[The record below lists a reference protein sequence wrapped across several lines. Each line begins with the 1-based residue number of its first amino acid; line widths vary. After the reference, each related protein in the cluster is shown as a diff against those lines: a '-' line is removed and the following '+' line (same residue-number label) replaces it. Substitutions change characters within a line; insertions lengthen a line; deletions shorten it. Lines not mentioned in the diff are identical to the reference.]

1 MGIRKKSLAVL
12 ICILMLCGIAG
23 IGASAAALKEGTY
36 TGVYERVS
44 MSGVGIRYEISAAFA
59 DGQYSYDVRVQL
71 LNGEYDGQDSTKFGT
86 YTISGDTLTMT
97 GGNLTSAVVGAD
109 GSLTVSG
116 TLSSFAFAP
125 ADITLTWVS
134 SEKPKD
140 PDHPNQPSQ
149 PIVYPITEGGMQNRP
164 AGSSEV
170 CRVVCAG
177 AFEKLTEV
185 RADGVLLS
193 ADRYLA
199 AEQNGGTAVSFS
211 ALFLQTLPVGRH
223 RFVLTFADGVSETA
237 VLRIAE
243 PDGTFSD
250 SLQSG
255 KYLLTNDS
263 FIEGVGV
270 HRHPSVISI
279 DRSAETFRICDADE
293 TAELR
298 GAGALS
304 FDSGTGAYTMS
315 YTAGGPET
323 QTDNTSEFVVVNGN
337 IRFTTPMKLGRSM
350 MNTRDEDG
358 RFLSY
363 DAVYVDYD
371 PVLHETNVIVPE
383 SKTVRV
389 RDMFP
394 VVENITFGGA
404 YRVQVQS
411 SDPKVVSVDAAGTA
425 TAHKRGTTVLTVT
438 VKDTNGNSVE
448 KVCTVTVRYV
458 WWQWLIRIFLFG
470 WIWY

>member
-12 ICILMLCGIAG
+12 ICIFMLCGIAG
-23 IGASAAALKEGTY
+23 IGTSAAALKEGTY

-44 MSGVGIRYEISAAFA
+44 MSGVGIRYTISAAFG
-59 DGQYSYDVRVQL
+59 DGSYTYDVRVQL
-71 LNGEYDGQDSTKFGT
+71 LNGEYDKQDSTKFGT

-125 ADITLTWVS
+125 AEVTLTWVS
-134 SEKPKD
+134 SEKPNV
-140 PDHPNQPSQ
+140 PDKPDLPSQ
-149 PIVYPITEGGMQNRP
+149 PIIYPITQGAMQNHA
-164 AGSSEV
+164 AGSPEDYSV
-170 CRVVCAG
+170 ICTG

-193 ADRYLA
+193 AGQYLA
-199 AEQNGGTAVSFS
+199 AAQNDGTAVSFS
-211 ALFLQTLPVGRH
+211 AHFLQTLPVGRH
-223 RFVLTFADGVSETA
+223 RFVLTFTDGVSETA
-237 VLRIAE
+237 VLRVAE

-250 SLQSG
+250 DLQSG
-255 KYLLTNDS
+255 NYLLTNDS

-270 HRHPSVISI
+270 HRHPSIISV
-279 DRSAETFRICDADE
+279 DRSTETFRICDADE

-298 GAGALS
+298 GAGTLS
-304 FDSGTGAYTMS
+304 FDSGTGAYTML

-323 QTDNTSEFVVVNGN
+323 QTDNTSEFVAVNGN
-337 IRFTTPMKLGRSM
+337 IRFTTLMKLGRSM

-358 RFLSY
+358 RFLPY

-394 VVENITFGGA
+394 VVENTTFGGA
-404 YRVQVQS
+404 YHVQVQS
-411 SDPKVVSVDAAGTA
+411 SDPKVVSVDATGTA

-448 KVCTVTVRYV
+448 KVCTVTVRYA
-458 WWQWLIRIFLFG
+458 WWQWLIHIFLFG